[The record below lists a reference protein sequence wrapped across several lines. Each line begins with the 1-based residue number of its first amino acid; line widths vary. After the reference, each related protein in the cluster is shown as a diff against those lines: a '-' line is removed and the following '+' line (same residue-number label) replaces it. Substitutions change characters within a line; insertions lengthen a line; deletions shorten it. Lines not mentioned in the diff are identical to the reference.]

1 MSGAEIDPNSIPK
14 RLLTWPAAF
23 RLRPIAV
30 PQNPYAAAVA
40 GDEAD
45 IEALI
50 AHCSSVGRHNRG
62 LVPLPFLSD
71 FAAPETVLAAFANPA
86 PEWQFAPTGLPHL
99 AVAENAKAAIR
110 MGKETFG
117 QFLKDTDEGPCR
129 VSFVLERFVLKGS
142 FHEITD
148 AEVFSR
154 CYDAVDYTV
163 SHQLVSALRAAE
175 ADGLIYARNEG
186 NCAVVLKA
194 DCFSGYARERALALD
209 WDGIRFTRYFDYR
222 DLYWAELTG

>member
-1 MSGAEIDPNSIPK
+1 MSGTVVDPNSIPK
-14 RLLTWPAAF
+14 RQLTWPAAF
-23 RLRPIAV
+23 RLRPTAI

-40 GDEAD
+40 DDEAG

-50 AHCSSVGRHNRG
+50 AHCSSIERHNRG
-62 LVPLPFLSD
+62 LVPLPFPSD
-71 FAAPETVLAAFANPA
+71 LTVPETVLAAFANPA
-86 PEWQFAPTGLPHL
+86 PEWQFAPAGLPHL

-110 MGKETFG
+110 MGAETFG

-148 AEVFSR
+148 TEVFSG
-154 CYDAVDYTV
+154 CYDTVDYTV
-163 SHQLVSALRAAE
+163 PHRLVGALHTVE
-175 ADGLIYARNEG
+175 ADGLIYARSEG

-194 DCFSGYARERALALD
+194 GCFSGCASERALALD
-209 WDGIRFTRYFDYR
+209 WDGIGFSRYFDYR
-222 DLYWAELTG
+222 DLYWADLAG